1 MTNNFYFIQVS
12 IMPSYFGK
20 NCKKKSKNYLAR
32 QNSRRLNGSCGQTT
46 QLFPNFFSRTVSWIM
61 HLQIILMTFC
71 TIVTLSGSKMAK
83 HPFCP
88 KSLIA
93 IKRNYYINFDQ
104 RFLQKGRLEN
114 FTFHDFPIL
123 SSQGTSGHVPFCLEI
138 FLLENIAV
146 EKCGRIICMY
156 YET

>member
-1 MTNNFYFIQVS
+1 MAKTA
-12 IMPSYFGK
+12 
-20 NCKKKSKNYLAR
+20 KKESKNYLAR

-61 HLQIILMTFC
+61 HLQIILMTFR

-93 IKRNYYINFDQ
+93 IKQNYYINFDQ
-104 RFLQKGRLEN
+104 RFLQKGSLED
-114 FTFHDFPIL
+114 FTFDCFPIPY
-123 SSQGTSGHVPFCLEI
+123 SHRTSGHVPLGLHI
-138 FLLENIAV
+138 LFLIDTAV
-146 EKCGRIICMY
+146 DKCVP
-156 YET
+156 